1 MLHGAGNLPV
11 FTQQWTHVLH
21 IYIYANIP
29 CMEHIGTPNYFG
41 KFVYETVFC
50 HLEGNSWNQ
59 TELKRLGNP
68 QTEDVGNPGDM
79 RWIISFIQSWNHG
92 SILFILFSGLIYD
105 QTLLKMVFM
114 ECWWVTYPP
123 VIKDGWLGNVING
136 HVNSN
141 IIGLQGIFRK
151 SLFDCQRIVTLWRLS
166 SFAILIEEDTILHMN
181 VW

>member
-1 MLHGAGNLPV
+1 MALEIYQYSLNNEHMYCIYICKYTLHGAYRNPKLFWEIRLWNRVLPSWGKLLKSDGTKASWQPPDGRCWKPWRYEV
-11 FTQQWTHVLH
+11 N
-21 IYIYANIP
+21 NII
-29 CMEHIGTPNYFG
+29 HTI
-41 KFVYETVFC
+41 
-50 HLEGNSWNQ
+50 LES
-59 TELKRLGNP
+59 RF
-68 QTEDVGNPGDM
+68 D
-79 RWIISFIQSWNHG
+79 
-92 SILFILFSGLIYD
+92 LFHSFSGLIYD

-166 SFAILIEEDTILHMN
+166 SFAILIEEYTILHMN